1 MDTSDPIISHVQEQ
15 KVQQIKVLN
24 LKKND
29 IDLLTLSS
37 DMLDIYFDDDTDG
50 IKQLILEYQFLN
62 NNNPTIR
69 ESDIDEI
76 VVRRLLLDTTLIPI
90 IDLLPGNINVRNA
103 NKSKFKDGISVQV
116 KKRTMCIYYNN
127 GKYYKVYV
135 SNEEIIHLIGFTI
148 NPNNQYRSI
157 LDLYYTKFPNL
168 NIGITHNGPAHHRY
182 NTDIIKSHVIVG
194 NYTSDV
200 MSVIFARNGIIK
212 SPIIVPDD
220 LPNLETSDLGLIKF
234 GYSNVIISKLV
245 SQIKNLMQIHSELN
259 AHYVFNINKNLYD
272 EDHSPIVQKE
282 IADYKTFRFKLSNS
296 LIEIEKKLELPISD
310 LSTYK
315 LNILSELYSNNIL
328 PLYYYQLHKL
338 TDEIDSAIN
347 FIRVKKLERLK
358 YNEIENVYFN
368 NTAKAQRYLIIIQ
381 QKFGNIA
388 NDITNKLTK
397 NNLLDDPNSVLKLLP
412 DAAAR
417 KLVESE
423 YLKMELKWKGTI
435 NNKCEHVKLV
445 YKLMHIN
452 NINSRY
458 EILNQLRST
467 YYKSPVD
474 PDPNNNHSMIACK
487 VCGYNIICPHTDNM
501 IEMQYNKRAY
511 GVILEFLQKYSV
523 KVGVDENDLDGFSSY
538 YCKICNEFISKL
550 YETKERD
557 DTFRIYENS
566 PVQKIMWFESLKA
579 INNVVFGK
587 LVDIKTVAK
596 TIIEYCYPIY
606 KKIETN
612 IIKST
617 KFRYDENNIPP
628 EVNMYIIIIIYAY
641 ILNMIRLSYGS
652 TSSDIDRLGFRDVP
666 RNSKMSKYAESII
679 SFMLSTYEKIIQ
691 YSDLDNDI
699 IIQRFKE
706 MYKEM
711 MVSGESSMTNQNNIN
726 ISIDDIISV
735 NPIYKYASIISN
747 INTNVRDLEFKTVVG
762 ISMQEALENTYNRNN
777 NALTQQ
783 LLGINRNNQK
793 TFIQYPN
800 NIDILYL
807 YGIKNINFW
816 RNIYKQPPP
825 TNYDINNERILKSF
839 TTNLNIPKNQDIL
852 KFSRAITEFVGGI
865 EKPSKRYEKNT
876 KWNNV
881 MLAGNAVR
889 RKSYDLM
896 REYLTEVDSQ
906 EQMDK
911 YNKKFYVFKKEE
923 NSFLV
928 MRSIA
933 NSKPYTN
940 IKYKKSRTFDYLIN
954 KNQDMKLSYI
964 YDENGIKHSWV
975 NNFNFKKN
983 IYIYDDGNEYTSN
996 DINKLLK
1003 TDKPTHS
1010 GHSIIDIKC
1019 PYCNIKLS
1027 EISTINIQKIKES
1040 LSKQHKINNFFIFFT
1055 SRCPLGGVHEF
1066 KNLANTSHQE
1076 CNKCKITTE
1085 LIYTYNQSNQSNQ
1098 SNMKIMSNAY
1108 VFYDKFKAEYDK
1120 LQTQSSLHTHGSI
1133 KKENKPPVDLDNI
1146 TEWKFSYNKLTELS
1160 VIMNIDIKML
1170 ETLGYTEGV
1179 DMAVVMNTEKYF
1191 DEITS
1196 NNSPVIQNLKSIIL
1210 LVITLF
1216 NQFRYTTKYA
1226 NILTKFKDN
1235 ENFDNYSEYYI
1246 KNDRINNILNRFN
1259 ANLNIIINSRKPK
1272 DVVLFQI
1279 ETFCDILLQISN
1291 VSDIKHEWVK
1301 KLSYEISK
1309 HILSTVLE
1317 SEKMMTKFKNFN
1329 LKAYVD
1335 EDIIITI

>member
-1 MDTSDPIISHVQEQ
+1 MDTPDPIVSSDQEP

-37 DMLDIYFDDDTDG
+37 DMLDIYFEDDTDG

-69 ESDIDEI
+69 ESDIEEI
-76 VVRRLLLDTTLIPI
+76 IIRRLLLDTTLIPI

-127 GKYYKVYV
+127 GKYYKIYV
-135 SNEEIIHLIGFTI
+135 SNEEIIHLIGFTV
-148 NPNNQYRSI
+148 NQANQYKSI
-157 LDLYYTKFPNL
+157 LDLYYAKFPTLSNAH
-168 NIGITHNGPAHHRY
+168 GISNK
-182 NTDIIKSHVIVG
+182 NMDIIKSHVIVG

-200 MSVIFARNGIIK
+200 MSVIFARSGIIK
-212 SPIIVPDD
+212 SPILLPDD
-220 LPNLETSDLGLIKF
+220 LPNLEIADVGLIKF
-234 GYSNVIISKLV
+234 GYSDVIVGKLV
-245 SQIKNLMQIHSELN
+245 SQIRNLMKIHSELN
-259 AHYVFNINKNLYD
+259 AYYVFSINKNLYD

-282 IADYKTFRFKLSNS
+282 IADYKTFKFKLSNS
-296 LIEIEKKLELPISD
+296 LKELEKKLELPISE

-315 LNILSELYSNNIL
+315 LNILSELYLNNTL

-347 FIRVKKLERLK
+347 FIRVKRIERLK
-358 YNEIENVYFN
+358 YIENENAYFK

-388 NDITNKLTK
+388 NDISHKLEK
-397 NNLLDDPNSVLKLLP
+397 NNQLDEPNSVLKLLP

-452 NINSRY
+452 NIHNRY

-467 YYKSPVD
+467 YYKSQVD
-474 PDPNNNHSMIACK
+474 PDPNNNHDMISCK

-501 IEMQYNKRAY
+501 IEMQYNKRSY

-579 INNVVFGK
+579 INNVVFSK
-587 LVDIKTVAK
+587 LVDVKTVAK
-596 TIIEYCYPIY
+596 TIIDYCYPIY

-652 TSSDIDRLGFRDVP
+652 TNTDIEKLGFRDVP

-711 MVSGESSMTNQNNIN
+711 MVSGESSMASQNNIN
-726 ISIDDIISV
+726 ISIDDVISV
-735 NPIYKYASIISN
+735 NPIYRYASVMAK
-747 INTNVRDLEFKTVVG
+747 INTSVRDTEFKTVVG
-762 ISMQEALENTYNRNN
+762 ISMQEALENTYNRNK

-800 NIDILYL
+800 NVDILYL

-816 RNIYKQPPP
+816 RNMYKQPPP
-825 TNYDINNERILKSF
+825 NKDDLNNENILKSF
-839 TTNLNIPKNQDIL
+839 TTNLNIPKTQDIL
-852 KFSRAITEFVGGI
+852 DFSRAITEFVGGI
-865 EKPSKRYEKNT
+865 EKDTIRSKGRKDT

-881 MLAGNAVR
+881 MLAGKAVK

-906 EQMDK
+906 EEMDK

-933 NSKPYTN
+933 NSKPYKN
-940 IKYKKSRTFDYLIN
+940 IKYTKSRSFDYLIN
-954 KNQDMKLSYI
+954 KNHDMKLSYT
-964 YDENGIKHSWV
+964 YDENGIKHSWA
-975 NNFNFKKN
+975 NNFKKN
-983 IYIYDDGNEYTSN
+983 IYIYEDGSEYTSV
-996 DINKLLK
+996 DINTLLK
-1003 TDKPTHS
+1003 TDTTNRKS
-1010 GHSIIDIKC
+1010 AIIDIKC
-1019 PYCNIKLS
+1019 PHCNIKLS
-1027 EISTINIQKIKES
+1027 EINTINIQKIKES
-1040 LSKQHKINNFFIFFT
+1040 LIKQHKINNFFIFFT
-1055 SRCPLGGVHEF
+1055 SRCPLGGVHTF
-1066 KNLANTSHQE
+1066 KNVANTSHQE
-1076 CNKCKITTE
+1076 CDKCKITTE
-1085 LIYTYNQSNQSNQ
+1085 LIYTYNQSNQINT
-1098 SNMKIMSNAY
+1098 KIMGNAY

-1120 LQTQSSLHTHGSI
+1120 LQNQSSLHTTDRGPITDARGSI
-1133 KKENKPPVDLDNI
+1133 KSKQDGFNG

-1160 VIMNIDIKML
+1160 ILMNIDIKML
-1170 ETLGYTEGV
+1170 ETLGYTEGA
-1179 DMAVVMNTEKYF
+1179 DMVVVMNTEKYF

-1196 NNSPVIQNLKSIIL
+1196 NNSPVIQNLKAIIL
-1210 LVITLF
+1210 LVITSF
-1216 NQFRYTTKYA
+1216 NQFRYTNKYE

-1235 ENFDNYSEYYI
+1235 ENFGNYKEYYI
-1246 KNDRINNILNRFN
+1246 KNDRINNILNQFN
-1259 ANLNIIINSRKPK
+1259 ANLNVIINTRKPK

-1279 ETFCDILLQISN
+1279 ETFCDILLQIAK
-1291 VSDIKHEWVK
+1291 VDDIKNEWVK
-1301 KLSYEISK
+1301 KLSYDISK
-1309 HILSTVLE
+1309 HILSTVLA

-1335 EDIIITI
+1335 DDIIITI